1 MLIVG
6 RSLKPMS
13 EEAIKA
19 VVEAWFG
26 DDPTM
31 FDACTDEPEV
41 AWQAILQILQRDLT
55 DDQKAS
61 LAAGPLEM
69 LLSYHG
75 AAFID
80 RVEEQAQRNP
90 RLNHLL
96 GGVWR
101 TDMAQ
106 DVWDRVERVRRE
118 VW

>member
-1 MLIVG
+1 
-6 RSLKPMS
+6 MS